1 MESIPR
7 IDQAGLERL
16 LKIEAQLN
24 NLRQKKSVHNKRW
37 RQSKPEV
44 QAHIKT
50 YNQQY
55 YLKRKEAA
63 AAAKLAAA
71 ASS

>member
-1 MESIPR
+1 METIPL

-24 NLRQKKSVHNKRW
+24 NLHQKKSIRDKRW

-44 QAHIKT
+44 QSHIKA

-71 ASS
+71 TSS